1 MDGESTD
8 FVRRII
14 RATAMGG
21 GSIRNVGVSF
31 NATSMDGG
39 SAEFRRKR
47 IRATAMDG
55 GSAEFRRERNQC
67 TAAPLPLLRD
77 NNNSASA

>member
-21 GSIRNVGVSF
+21 GSIRNVGVIF
-31 NATSMDGG
+31 NATSMDGE
-39 SAEFRRKR
+39 STDFVRR
-47 IRATAMDG
+47 IIPATAMDG
-55 GSAEFRRERNQC
+55 GSIRN
-67 TAAPLPLLRD
+67 AGAISNALLPHSLY
-77 NNNSASA
+77 

>member
-1 MDGESTD
+1 MDGEGTD

-21 GSIRNVGVSF
+21 GSIRNVGVIF
-31 NATSMDGG
+31 NATS
-39 SAEFRRKR
+39 
-47 IRATAMDG
+47 MDG

>member
-1 MDGESTD
+1 MEEVLS
-8 FVRRII
+8 FVRRKSV
-14 RATAMGG
+14 RPPWMAEVFDGG
-21 GSIRNVGVSF
+21 VIF
-31 NATSMDGG
+31 NATS
-39 SAEFRRKR
+39 
-47 IRATAMDG
+47 MDG